1 MGISLQM
8 QDENHVKKFK
18 ESLQAENKIYY
29 KKPQDIIICGKKAK
43 SQGSAGITINNQ
55 QICNDLSK
63 LGCVEHKT
71 YCLTF
76 PNQNIVPEFLM
87 RHFIRGFF
95 DGDGWVSILKRT
107 KAPSIGFIGMQSF
120 IVPLEQYL
128 IKKLDLTPV
137 KYSQKKNAKTIEIK
151 WCSLIDVERLYN
163 FLYNNANIFLERK
176 FNELNKFYCLG
187 QYEV

>member
-1 MGISLQM
+1 MVGLAAVVNMLLYPYSEIVITASTIPQANVIVEKKIR
-8 QDENHVKKFK
+8 DE
-18 ESLQAENKIYY
+18 
-29 KKPQDIIICGKKAK
+29 
-43 SQGSAGITINNQ
+43 
-55 QICNDLSK
+55 
-63 LGCVEHKT
+63 
-71 YCLTF
+71 
-76 PNQNIVPEFLM
+76 
-87 RHFIRGFF
+87 
-95 DGDGWVSILKRT
+95 
-107 KAPSIGFIGMQSF
+107 
-120 IVPLEQYL
+120 L